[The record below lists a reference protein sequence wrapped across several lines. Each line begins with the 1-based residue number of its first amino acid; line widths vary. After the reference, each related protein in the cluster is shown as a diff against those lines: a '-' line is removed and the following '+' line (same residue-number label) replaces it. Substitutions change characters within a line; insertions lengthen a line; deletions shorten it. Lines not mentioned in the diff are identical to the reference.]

1 MRHSNF
7 VTPALRIALLYVLF
21 AGLWI
26 IFSDQ
31 AVALLFGDVA
41 YMHRVQTLK
50 GWFFV
55 GITGLLLYGLMRH
68 TLRKLEVVALEDTLT
83 GLPNRLAFTG
93 ELDHWCWVGLARG
106 QRFSLTI
113 VDVDNFADLNDEQ
126 GHSRGDEL
134 LGRLSQML
142 REKLGPQWYI
152 ARLGGDEFALVSPPE
167 VPAVAVERMVR
178 GFLQFVP
185 RMPGQSSPFSHTLC
199 AGTCWFP
206 EQGTNARDLLSHA
219 DMALLYAK
227 SHGRGQHK
235 TYHEA
240 LKLSLVK
247 RMSLLKDLR
256 QACEQGEFSLVY
268 QPQWS
273 PGLQAWTG
281 AEVLVRWY
289 HERRGRVPP
298 DEFIPLAEKEGLIG
312 AITEFVVSRVR
323 EELSAA
329 GLTRERL
336 PWISI
341 NLSHPV
347 LLDHT
352 VMTRLVETLS
362 PLSEQGPRVMW
373 EITETATMEN
383 LEATLEAMTTWC
395 AEGVEFSIDDFGTGY
410 SSLARLKQMPLKELK
425 IDRSFIRD
433 IPEDNN
439 DAVITQA
446 ILAMAQT
453 LSLQVVAEGVET
465 EAQADFLRRYGCPV
479 LQGYLY
485 ARPMPVAELAT
496 LLKSGQ

>member
-7 VTPALRIALLYVLF
+7 VSPALRIALVYVLF

-26 IFSDQ
+26 LFSDQ
-31 AVALLFGDVA
+31 AVALLFGDAV
-41 YMHRVQTLK
+41 YMHRAQTLK

-55 GITGLLLYGLMRH
+55 VMTGLLLYGLMRH
-68 TLRKLEVVALEDTLT
+68 TLRKIEVVALEDALT
-83 GLPNRLAFTG
+83 GLPNRVAFTG
-93 ELDHWCWVGLARG
+93 ELDHMCWQGLARN

-134 LGRLSQML
+134 LIRLCTIL
-142 REKLGPQWYI
+142 KEKLGPKWYI

-167 VPAVAVERMVR
+167 LTDVEVERL
-178 GFLQFVP
+178 LQGLQQAVP
-185 RMPGQSSPFSHTLC
+185 RSTGQQSLFSHTLC

-227 SHGRGQHK
+227 SFGRGQQK

-256 QACEQGEFSLVY
+256 QACQEGCFSLVY

-273 PGLQAWTG
+273 PSLQAWTG

-312 AITEFVVSRVR
+312 TITEFVVARAC
-323 EELSAA
+323 EELTAA
-329 GLTRERL
+329 GLTREHL
-336 PWISI
+336 PWISL

-347 LLDHT
+347 LLDYT
-352 VMTRLVETLS
+352 VMSKLVETLK

-383 LEATLEAMTTWC
+383 LDASLEAMNTWC
-395 AEGVEFSIDDFGTGY
+395 GEGVEFSIDDFGTGY

-433 IPEDNN
+433 IPEDAN

-465 EAQADFLRRYGCPV
+465 EAQAEFLNRYGCPV

-496 LLKSGQ
+496 LLKNRQ